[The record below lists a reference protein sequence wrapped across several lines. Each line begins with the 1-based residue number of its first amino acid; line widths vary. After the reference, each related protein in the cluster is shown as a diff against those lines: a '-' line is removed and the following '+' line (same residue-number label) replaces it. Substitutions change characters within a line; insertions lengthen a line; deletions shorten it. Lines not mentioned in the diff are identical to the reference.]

1 MASKVTDGSTVG
13 MMDAAYF
20 VGKAKILSFFNDL
33 LQINLS
39 KIEETASGAVACQLT
54 DYVFPGSVPMA
65 RVNWE
70 AKSDFEFVNN
80 YKLLQVAFKKNH
92 VQRHVEVNKLI
103 RAKYQDNLEFCQW
116 LKAFVERSGVDR
128 GDSYDPVAVREKG
141 KGGKKFNQK
150 MAGARSKAVGGGS
163 RRVTTATTTTTTKPR
178 VPTRPTP
185 AKPTS
190 TTRTS
195 TTAKTTTRSMASSP
209 NSRTKEPLKRS
220 SSGNKVGGTNAE
232 PDAMLLKKNAEL
244 EATVSKLEEIGIET
258 EAKLAEAEREKDFYF
273 EKLRNVELLLQI
285 KQGNNFD
292 GCDLQNVVDGIF
304 KVLYA
309 TAEDVLEIDEDGE
322 VVTDTNDISQQ
333 PSGLSV
339 DDISADLNAALG
351 GTATAENEEEEEDD
365 DDVDQLFA
373 ENPAAGAAEVDVY

>member
-141 KGGKKFNQK
+141 KGGKKFNEK
-150 MAGARSKAVGGGS
+150 MAGTRSKAVGGGS
-163 RRVTTATTTTTTKPR
+163 RRVTTATATTKPR

-195 TTAKTTTRSMASSP
+195 TTAKPTSRSVAP
-209 NSRTKEPLKRS
+209 KGVPKEPLKRS

-309 TAEDVLEIDEDGE
+309 TAEDVLEIDEEGE

-351 GTATAENEEEEEDD
+351 GTTTDENGEEDD

-373 ENPAAGAAEVDVY
+373 ENPAAAAAEVDMY